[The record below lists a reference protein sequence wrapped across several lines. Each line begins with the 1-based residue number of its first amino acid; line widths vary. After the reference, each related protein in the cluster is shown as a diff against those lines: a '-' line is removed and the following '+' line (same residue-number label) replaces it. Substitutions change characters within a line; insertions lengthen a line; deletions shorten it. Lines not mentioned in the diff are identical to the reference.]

1 MTERYGHECSGTRR
15 LTLRFTTGIY
25 SDDMSLSEGIQK
37 SKSGS
42 GEDAMQGT
50 QGSEAVH
57 NAGNQHLDMSRVH
70 SLISGE
76 LRNASGNLTK
86 TLMVIGLPRGGKTTF
101 ALEALMEGLR
111 EFGDDRAVMAV
122 QNRLLARSLADQVV
136 RRLGSTAQSRPVT
149 TLSAVAFRIISAQ
162 RNRDGLN
169 APRLLNGAEQDAL
182 LREVLAVHIMHAQT
196 GDQCETCALLR
207 EYFAVEQWFT
217 MAIRASGQDSTLH
230 MVNGEG
236 GDSAIERDRRE
247 GTASPKTVQSAQTVA
262 LFARGINDALVRQLR
277 DMLARMDELGVDE
290 GQETRLIDM
299 ALHLAGTG
307 ERLNTQWRLAF
318 ALRREYRSMITEKY
332 ENEYRLD
339 ASQLLVEASHSV
351 PALSQKE
358 LPALLVVDDFQDMTL
373 AGFSFLE
380 TLVVHGVRVVM
391 VGNPDESVQSFRG
404 SYPEFLILRA
414 AREPL
419 QAAEYILPDVT
430 DRSMQSSEQQTA
442 DEQGFENGKSREDA
456 LSDTPARTASL
467 HRLASRISTSIGSL
481 EEFDTSIPQRPWKIQ
496 GSGEEPLQSGQDGRA
511 SQAADQPIGSDEA
524 TEFTQDH
531 SVRFSLYRSGKEE
544 LDDVVWHM
552 KHAHLVENRSW
563 NDMALIAHDNAAVRM
578 FGERL
583 RRDGVP
589 VRYSSIT
596 RPLKD
601 EPFVQGL
608 FALIDLA
615 SMRDEMARSSGL
627 RLRTMAER
635 AREKVRQLINSPLIN
650 AGVRNGG
657 GDVPVRLTVVQSALE
672 ALGVLEQAISKTVPQ
687 PGKKDTAAIAGQPVQ
702 SQDGIQAKSVSEKI
716 QNDSDKD
723 TAYSP
728 LRRVR
733 AAWEKLRQQ
742 WTEDAAQ
749 ERVRL
754 AAGSTVEIHDE
765 LVQPSDATM
774 PFDANA
780 MILML
785 ALHTEGAE
793 ELLDVIAA
801 VGGTD
806 PNIRAFRSMWDL
818 VSKVSQSLHAL
829 PSQHPQYALSVAW
842 EACGVAQ
849 RWQRTALN
857 NTEEGRT
864 ANNRL
869 DTAMRLFTY
878 AEGSAPDST
887 IASFIAQ
894 VLSMRIE
901 ADSLATVAPID
912 QAITL
917 TTPAGAAGQH
927 WPCVWIPAMQEK
939 VWPNLAARNTMFG
952 GEELADAMLH
962 GKIHQS
968 QQGNDPRLLSV
979 LYAEQKS
986 FMVAVTRADE
996 SLHISAVLNDDMVPS
1011 DFLYMYLP
1019 EYCSR
1024 EEHADA
1030 SKRRYAQVQ
1039 DAGGYAGL
1047 DADPRG
1053 IVTAARITLATHDT
1067 QSAESQDAAD
1077 ALAVLRARG
1086 IDAADPN
1093 AWPYMVDEAQA
1104 PDSAEVVQ
1112 TGMNTET
1119 DVGSGPDTDAE
1130 DGSRK
1135 DPITLSPS
1143 AVDNLWGCPVCWLLE
1158 NRFSGPRPGSIFAS
1172 FGTII
1177 HAVAQQASEEGIDLP
1192 ESMKAISEEENIEV
1206 IAQRL
1211 QEIYDALKDDPE
1223 AVPSAI
1229 DRYALSHRQDQ
1240 VPQILHNIA
1249 SYFVK
1254 SNAPSYPQAK
1264 KNIYAGALESVECER
1279 EFSAVFDI
1287 DDIMQAYNAMKG
1299 VEPLSLHQI
1308 FELLGVLMG
1317 GWPVDARED
1326 ISIRLHGRIDRLEN
1340 RRWADGSEHMR
1351 VIDYKTG
1358 IVPSLDNIFNDLQL
1372 VCYQL
1377 GLAFPEGGKR
1387 GTDALKAMPDI
1398 TQSALFHVAFKD
1410 APASSYDAEGA
1421 FQPSLFTAG
1430 SLNTAPF
1437 AARYHYTA
1445 LSSLAK
1451 LDPLPQEPPQGFDN
1465 RTWGKVLDLEGSQ
1478 AIWALTMIARVFY
1491 AAAASTADH
1500 LLARPTKAHK
1510 EYCRFSRSGLGGE
1523 NVCPACAGKVD
1534 TVFEV
1539 KAI

>member
-1 MTERYGHECSGTRR
+1 MA
-15 LTLRFTTGIY
+15 LRFTAGIY
-25 SDDMSLSEGIQK
+25 SDDMSLSDGVHK

-42 GEDAMQGT
+42 SEDVMQGT
-50 QGSEAVH
+50 QGSEAMH
-57 NAGNQHLDMSRVH
+57 NAGNQHSDMSMVH

-76 LRNASGNLTK
+76 LRNASGDLTK
-86 TLMVIGLPRGGKTTF
+86 TLMVIGLPRGGKTTY

-111 EFGDDRAVMAV
+111 EFGDDRAVMTV

-1053 IVTAARITLATHDT
+1053 IVTAARITLATHDA
-1067 QSAESQDAAD
+1067 QSAEAQDAAD

-1086 IDAADPN
+1086 VDAADPD
-1093 AWPYMVDEAQA
+1093 AWPYIFDDDADTAPKDRDPATQA
-1104 PDSAEVVQ
+1104 VE
-1112 TGMNTET
+1112 NTKSERT
-1119 DVGSGPDTDAE
+1119 NE
-1130 DGSRK
+1130 
-1135 DPITLSPS
+1135 PITLSPS

-1158 NRFSGPRPGSIFAS
+1158 NRFSGPRPSNINAS
-1172 FGTII
+1172 FGTVI
-1177 HAVAQQASEEGIDLP
+1177 HTVAQQASEEGLDLP
-1192 ESMKAISEEENIEV
+1192 ESMKALSEEENIES
-1206 IAQRL
+1206 ITQRL
-1211 QEIYDALKDDPE
+1211 QEIYDALKDDPQT
-1223 AVPSAI
+1223 VPSAI
-1229 DRYALSHRQDQ
+1229 DRYKLLGIQDK
-1240 VPQILHNIA
+1240 VPEILGNIA

-1254 SNAPSYPQAK
+1254 SNEPSYPQAK
-1264 KNIYAGALESVECER
+1264 KNIYAGTLEKVECER

-1287 DDIMQAYNAMKG
+1287 DDITQAFNAMNG
-1299 VEPLSLHQI
+1299 IEPIMHHQM
-1308 FELLGVLMG
+1308 FALLGMLMG
-1317 GWPVDARED
+1317 GWPGNASEG
-1326 ISIRLHGRIDRLEN
+1326 ISIRLHGRIDRLET
-1340 RRWADGSEHMR
+1340 RRWTDGSTHLR

-1358 IVPSLDNIFNDLQL
+1358 AKPNTEGIFSDLQL

-1377 GLAFPEGGKR
+1377 GLTFPEGGPR
-1387 GTDALKAMPDI
+1387 GLDALKIVPDI
-1398 TQSALFHVAFKD
+1398 EQSALFHVKD
-1410 APASSYDAEGA
+1410 HESPAKSREAESL
-1421 FQPSLFTAG
+1421 FQPALFSAG
-1430 SLNTAPF
+1430 SLNTESYRSRTGFP
-1437 AARYHYTA
+1437 R
-1445 LSSLAK
+1445 LGSIIK
-1451 LDPLPQEPPQGFDN
+1451 LEPLPQDTPQGFDKQA
-1465 RTWGKVLDLEGSQ
+1465 WSSILGLSDSQ
-1478 AIWALTMIARVFY
+1478 TIWALTMIARVFY
-1491 AAAASTADH
+1491 AAAASTADE
-1500 LLARPTKAHK
+1500 LVAYPTQAHMGNCH
-1510 EYCRFSRSGLGGE
+1510 YSRNTRFGGE